1 MTPHPRSRSRSE
13 EPQAVRGKGVRSPMM
28 MVQLI
33 ALVLLMALGVP
44 SPVMG
49 NNSAKRTKELVKTR
63 ARNLLGK
70 V

>member
-1 MTPHPRSRSRSE
+1 M
-13 EPQAVRGKGVRSPMM
+13 RGKGVRSPMM